1 MLFPWNVL
9 RKTFIFY
16 PKLLI
21 CVFPANTLFD
31 FYQHESLCDSFPF
44 HNTHTDM
51 TRRECEGMCMNEGW
65 WKALYFVK
73 LLSVEKKAQNKQIIF
88 IGFSF

>member
-9 RKTFIFY
+9 RKTFIVY

-21 CVFPANTLFD
+21 CVFPANTLLD

-44 HNTHTDM
+44 HNPHTDM
-51 TRRECEGMCMNEGW
+51 TRREGEGMCMNEGW
-65 WKALYFVK
+65 WKAFYFVK
-73 LLSVEKKAQNKQIIF
+73 LLRVEKKAQNKQIIF